1 MGCNMST
8 KNILIMIGVIVL
20 LTVAAIGIFMLWILP
35 HIESP
40 AVSGLV
46 GVLVGAFVG
55 MFGSIL
61 TAVVGAWRASK
72 ESEEKLKDR
81 ISNHALQLTQMD
93 YDLRQK
99 SLDLTG
105 QAQQFLAP
113 AKVYRTFYR
122 SLLKLQTSDEWPR
135 DAEDLGLLN
144 IFVLG
149 PKRVPNQQVE

>member
-1 MGCNMST
+1 MSV
-8 KNILIMIGVIVL
+8 KNISIMIGAIFL
-20 LTVAAIGIFMLWILP
+20 LTAIAIGIFVFWILP
-35 HIESP
+35 RIESP

-46 GVLVGAFVG
+46 GVIVGAFVG

-61 TAVVGAWRASK
+61 TAVVGAWKASK

-105 QAQQFLAP
+105 QEQQFLAP

-122 SLLKLQTSDEWPR
+122 SLLELQTSGNWPKE
-135 DAEDLGLLN
+135 AEQQGLLN
-144 IFVLG
+144 IFTLG
-149 PKRVPNQQVE
+149 PKKVPTK

>member
-1 MGCNMST
+1 MPS
-8 KNILIMIGVIVL
+8 KNILIVIGAIVL
-20 LTVAAIGIFMLWILP
+20 LSLIAIAIIIYSIL
-35 HIESP
+35 HRIESP
-40 AVSGLV
+40 AVSGLF

-55 MFGSIL
+55 IFGSIL
-61 TAVVGAWRASK
+61 TAIVGALRTSK

-99 SLDLTG
+99 SLELTD

-113 AKVYRTFYR
+113 AKVYRTFYK
-122 SLLKLQTSDEWPR
+122 SLLELQTSGQWPKE
-135 DAEDLGLLN
+135 AENLGLLN

-149 PKRVPNQQVE
+149 HKGASNQQAK